1 MKSDKARLRT
11 RIADKG
17 MNYKGYNIAIHEFG
31 HNVEQTM
38 DLQNIDY
45 YMMSGVPNTAFTEAL
60 AFIFQ
65 KRDLELLGIKENNP
79 QKEELLALDNFWMSY
94 EIMGVSLVDMG
105 VWKWMYAHPDATA
118 AQLKEAVIS
127 IAKDIWNKYYAP
139 VFGSK
144 DEPILAIYSH
154 MIDNPLY
161 LSNYPVGHLID
172 FQVEGQITGKPFA
185 KEVERIWE
193 QGRLIPQVW
202 MKGAVGR
209 EISTEP
215 ILDATSK
222 ALKKVVK

>member
-1 MKSDKARLRT
+1 MKAEKAHLRT
-11 RIADKG
+11 RIPAMG
-17 MNYKGYNIAIHEFG
+17 MNYKGYNIAVHEFG

-79 QKEELLALDNFWMSY
+79 LKEDLLALDNFWMSY
-94 EIMGVSLVDMG
+94 EIMGVALLDMS
-105 VWKWMYAHPDATA
+105 VWKWMYANPDATP
-118 AQLKEAVIS
+118 AQLKDAVIAN
-127 IAKDIWNKYYAP
+127 AKEIWNKYYAP

-185 KEVERIWE
+185 AEVERMYR

-209 EISTEP
+209 EISIEP
-215 ILDATSK
+215 LLNATTK
-222 ALKKVVK
+222 ALTVVK